1 MKLITKTTGA
11 VTLTDAD
18 FRAQGGEG
26 RVYVRGALAYKIYDD
41 PARTIPEAKL
51 GELSALTAP
60 NIVRPLDLL
69 FDRRRRAVGYTM
81 RHVENAHPLCRLFP
95 PAFRER
101 VGLGPDATLA
111 LVERLREGVCHV
123 HANRIL
129 VVDLNEMNLLV
140 SDRFDELFFIDVDS
154 YQTPSFP
161 ATALMESVRDHH
173 ATAFGAGTDW
183 FAFAVVSFQL
193 FVGIHPY
200 KGKHP
205 HLKTL
210 AERMRANVSVLHR
223 DVRAP
228 AVCLPF
234 DTIPRAYRDWYEAVL
249 ERGVRA
255 APPIGAQPVA
265 IAASVPAP
273 ARAAGCVARA
283 TSGRAFLVRVE
294 AGRLRLR
301 DAATGAEIDPSIAAE
316 AVSSV
321 DGRAYL
327 KHGGALFEVV
337 LVETPARVLVSTK
350 RVANVH
356 ERATQLFDGVAMQ
369 SLLGAWYAS
378 VLPRSGVCHQA
389 RVAELDGYA
398 VVEAAYSDRELVVTA
413 VRLGVYDRFRLRFDS
428 AHRRYDLAV
437 ERDVET
443 IWPL

>member
-1 MKLITKTTGA
+1 MKLTTKSNGR

-26 RVYVRGALAYKIYDD
+26 RVYVKGALAYKIYDD

-51 GELSALTAP
+51 GELAALTAP

-69 FDRRRRAVGYTM
+69 FDRRRPVGYTM
-81 RHVENAHPLCRLFP
+81 RHVERAHPLCRLFP
-95 PAFRER
+95 PAFRKR
-101 VGLGPDATLA
+101 VGLGPDAMLA
-111 LVERLREGVCHV
+111 LVERLREGICHV
-123 HANRIL
+123 HANGIL
-129 VVDLNEMNLLV
+129 VVDLNEMNFLV
-140 SDRFDELFFIDVDS
+140 SERFDDLYFIDVDS
-154 YQTPSFP
+154 YQTPSFA

-173 ATAFGAGTDW
+173 ATAFSTGTDW

-205 HLKTL
+205 SLKTL
-210 AERMRANVSVLHR
+210 AERMKANVSVLDR
-223 DVRAP
+223 DVRVP
-228 AVCLPF
+228 AACLSF

-249 ERGVRA
+249 ERGARVPPPAGA
-255 APPIGAQPVA
+255 AAVA
-265 IAASVPAP
+265 VSVPAP
-273 ARAAGCVARA
+273 VRAPGCVARA

-294 AGRLRLR
+294 AGRLMLR

-321 DGRAYL
+321 DGRAYA
-327 KHGGALFEVV
+327 KHGGGLFELV
-337 LVETPARVLVSTK
+337 LFETPARVLVSPK

-356 ERATQLFDGVAMQ
+356 ERATQLFDGVALQ

-378 VLPRSGVCHQA
+378 VLPRSGVCHQV

-398 VVEAAYSDRELVVTA
+398 VVEAGYSDRELVVTA
-413 VRLGVYDRFRLRFDS
+413 ARRGVYDRFRLRFDA
-428 AHRRYDLAV
+428 AHRRYDLQV

-443 IWPL
+443 I